1 MKPVSPGSMEEP
13 SASMAM
19 ATYASATPIPR
30 RTCAKPW
37 PESKKSPRVG
47 KRCWGRRAERRI
59 GLDPWEHS
67 ERTVGRT
74 PGVRTLR
81 AHRKIILNQ
90 FQARKEFSSGVIEVI
105 EGLNNRTKV
114 QYEGTR
120 ALSFT
125 CNLQAF
131 WSTPNY

>member
-1 MKPVSPGSMEEP
+1 M
-13 SASMAM
+13 
-19 ATYASATPIPR
+19 
-30 RTCAKPW
+30 
-37 PESKKSPRVG
+37 
-47 KRCWGRRAERRI
+47 
-59 GLDPWEHS
+59 
-67 ERTVGRT
+67 GRT

-125 CNLQAF
+125 CHLQAF